1 VNFLGTAPHFQNHV
15 SGVLMIL
22 MDDGTKL
29 QRGRR
34 AARRIR
40 EVLPFLA
47 AMRYKVRMKTTPIA
61 LLVLLACALPAQA
74 EVYKCRQPDG
84 RTEISNSPCSGGGS
98 TVKSIPDDT
107 VSEASRQQAER
118 DADRLE
124 DYTDQLEAKRK
135 AGEAAE
141 RKQLKEQQ
149 ADARQGPSPASV
161 QACLQTLERMALDMA
176 RRAELED
183 GCRTTGSVQP
193 VFVQDP
199 YYYGGSG
206 YIRPPYPYPPP
217 LHPPRPGTKPL
228 PAPVTPAKPVD
239 LYKVPGAPR
248 NR

>member
-1 VNFLGTAPHFQNHV
+1 VNCLGTAPHFQNYV
-15 SGVLMIL
+15 SGVLVDL
-22 MDDGTKL
+22 MDDGAKL

-84 RTEISNSPCSGGGS
+84 RTEISNSPCSGGSS
-98 TVKSIPDDT
+98 TVKAIPDDT

-118 DADRLE
+118 NADRLE

-149 ADARQGPSPASV
+149 ASAPQGPSPASV
-161 QACLQTLERMALDMA
+161 QACLQTLERMALDLA

>member
-1 VNFLGTAPHFQNHV
+1 
-15 SGVLMIL
+15 

-47 AMRYKVRMKTTPIA
+47 AMRYKVRMKTTHFT

-84 RTEISNSPCSGGGS
+84 RTEISNSPCSGGSS
-98 TVKSIPDDT
+98 TVKAIPDDT

-118 DADRLE
+118 NADRLE

-149 ADARQGPSPASV
+149 ASAPQGPSPASV
-161 QACLQTLERMALDMA
+161 QACLQTLDRMALDLA
-176 RRAELED
+176 RRAEREE
-183 GCRTTGSVQP
+183 GCRASGSVQP
-193 VFVQDP
+193 VYVQEP

-206 YIRPPYPYPPP
+206 YIRPPYPPY
-217 LHPPRPGTKPL
+217 PPRPVPTPL